1 MSYTF
6 LRKILLLLTAFSL
19 AVLPLGAQA
28 VKTIAVSNEAS
39 YTDHISLA
47 EDSRDMDIMVKFIFD
62 EGQNTLTVS
71 VLSYRS
77 LFVFREAT
85 RYSSVVKSCGKL
97 KPDLLPYVAEAD
109 DKDRFMLDKKLIK
122 SIPRPRKKYVFRRW
136 IEYEGLQPV
145 PSEYKMVNDYI
156 EQSFDIL
163 QKRNSVTVT
172 LRDLF
177 LLEPSPKK
185 DGLYQLVKGR
195 DLNTRYQIKILR
207 NPCMGMEEEV
217 AAARK
222 RLSDIRTAW
231 QTLKKNFGGGEV
243 ASRDALNIFEQTR
256 TMLLTQFPPRQEQS
270 SCTDV
275 QQAFDGYNSY
285 VDSIANLSCRVRVSV
300 PDEVPG
306 QLAGLDVQMV
316 YTQARQLDKNVA
328 RYLVSKD
335 ALEKSDLVTQCKDII
350 SETNAHIQRRSAVN
364 AEERKAIAV
373 FRQAE
378 QYFRKVCKQ

>member
-6 LRKILLLLTAFSL
+6 LRKLLLLLTAFSL
-19 AVLPLGAQA
+19 AVLPLGAQT
-28 VKTIAVSNEAS
+28 VKTIAVSNDAS

-71 VLSYRS
+71 VISYRS

-85 RYSSVVKSCGKL
+85 RYSSVVKACGRL
-97 KPDLLPYVAEAD
+97 KPDLLPYVAESD
-109 DKDRFMLDKKLIK
+109 EKDRFLLDKNLVK
-122 SIPRPRKKYVFRRW
+122 SIPRPRKIYIFRRW
-136 IEYEGLQPV
+136 IEYEGLQLV

-177 LLEPSPKK
+177 LLEQSPKK
-185 DGLYQLVKGR
+185 AGLYRLIKGR
-195 DLNTRYQIKILR
+195 DLNTKYQIQVFR
-207 NPCMGMEEEV
+207 NPCLGMEEEV
-217 AAARK
+217 VVAQK
-222 RLSDIRTAW
+222 RLADIRTAW
-231 QTLKKNFGGGEV
+231 QTMKKNFGGGEV
-243 ASRDALNIFEQTR
+243 ASREALDIFEKTR

-270 SCTDV
+270 ACSDV
-275 QQAFDGYNSY
+275 QRAIDGYNNY
-285 VDSIANLSCRVRVSV
+285 VDSIANLSCRIRVSA

-306 QLAGLDVQMV
+306 QYMGLDVQMV
-316 YTQARQLDKNVA
+316 YSQARQLDKNVA
-328 RYLVSKD
+328 RFLVSKD
-335 ALEKSDLVTQCKDII
+335 ALEKSDLVEQCKDII
-350 SETNAHIQRRSAVN
+350 SDVNARIQRRSAVN
-364 AEERKAIAV
+364 SEERKAVAV

-378 QYFRKVCKQ
+378 QYFRRVCKQ